1 MTRLTWLSALWLL
14 AATAFAQQR
23 EIRNPHTTA
32 ADVAAGAKIFRG
44 HCAECHGL
52 KGEGGRGPSL
62 TTGVFYH
69 GSTDEDLLNN
79 ITDGIPGTSMP
90 GVFFSSDQVWQL
102 VSYVR
107 SLSASKAAPPHGDAA
122 RGERI
127 FREKGC
133 QGCHLVRG
141 EGGVNGPDLTLIG
154 SQRSPEHLRRA
165 LSVYVIAARHKFVQT
180 LIEVLDLQSAFKNHR
195 RCLFVQFS
203 VMRTLGEVHDKVLE
217 RRIRWRMGKFEFYLR
232 CNRLEAVPARLN
244 HLFRLS
250 FQSPHTAHDLG

>member
-1 MTRLTWLSALWLL
+1 MTRLTLLSAVWLL

-52 KGEGGRGPSL
+52 KGEGGRGPTL
-62 TTGVFYH
+62 TTGVYYH
-69 GSTDEDLLNN
+69 GSTDEDLFNN

-90 GVFFSSDQVWQL
+90 GVFFSSDQVWQV
-102 VSYVR
+102 VSFVR
-107 SLSASKAAPPHGDAA
+107 SLSAAKAAPPKGDIA

-141 EGGVNGPDLTLIG
+141 DGGVNGPDLTLIG

-165 LSVYVIAARHKFVQT
+165 IVAP
-180 LIEVLDLQSAFKNHR
+180 
-195 RCLFVQFS
+195 
-203 VMRTLGEVHDKVLE
+203 GDKVLRE
-217 RRIRWRMGKFEFYLR
+217 HWIAKVTLENGKSYSGFILNEDTHTLQILEQKQGLQSLTKRDFNRYSVEKTSTMPSFARQLKEDELNDLVAYLHSLQR
-232 CNRLEAVPARLN
+232 KGGSR
-244 HLFRLS
+244 
-250 FQSPHTAHDLG
+250 

>member
-1 MTRLTWLSALWLL
+1 MVRSTLLSALWLL
-14 AATAFAQQR
+14 AAAAFAQHR
-23 EIRNPHTTA
+23 EVRNPHTTP
-32 ADVAAGAKIFRG
+32 ADVAAGARIFRG

-107 SLSASKAAPPHGDAA
+107 SLSAAKTQPPRGNIA
-122 RGERI
+122 RGETI

-133 QGCHLVRG
+133 FGCHLVRG
-141 EGGVNGPDLTLIG
+141 EGGVNGPDLSLIG
-154 SQRSPEHLRRA
+154 SQRSPEHLRDAIVA
-165 LSVYVIAARHKFVQT
+165 LENGKTYTGFILNEDTHT
-180 LIEVLDLQSAFKNHR
+180 LQMLEFQQGLQSLAKRDFNR
-195 RCLFVQFS
+195 FS
-203 VMRTLGEVHDKVLE
+203 VEKTSTMPSFARQLKDGELE
-217 RRIRWRMGKFEFYLR
+217 DLVAYLHSLQR
-232 CNRLEAVPARLN
+232 KGGSR
-244 HLFRLS
+244 
-250 FQSPHTAHDLG
+250 

>member
-1 MTRLTWLSALWLL
+1 MVRSTLLSALWLL
-14 AATAFAQQR
+14 AAAAFAQQR
-23 EIRNPHTTA
+23 EVRNPHTTP

-107 SLSASKAAPPHGDAA
+107 SLSAAKAQPPQGNIA
-122 RGERI
+122 RGEKI
-127 FREKGC
+127 FRDKGC
-133 QGCHLVRG
+133 FGCHLVRG
-141 EGGVNGPDLTLIG
+141 EGGVNGPDLSLIG
-154 SQRSPEHLRRA
+154 SQRSPEHLRSAIVTPGAKVLREHWLA
-165 LSVYVIAARHKFVQT
+165 KVT
-180 LIEVLDLQSAFKNHR
+180 LENGKTYTGFILNEDTHTLQMLEFKQGLQSLTKRDFNR
-195 RCLFVQFS
+195 YS
-203 VMRTLGEVHDKVLE
+203 VEKTSTMPSFARQLKDGELE
-217 RRIRWRMGKFEFYLR
+217 DLVTYLHSLQR
-232 CNRLEAVPARLN
+232 KGGSR
-244 HLFRLS
+244 
-250 FQSPHTAHDLG
+250 